1 MIIAMNFVKPLNNF
15 DLLKKKKTLLNPHMW
30 IGTREDRV
38 QRKSTCGL
46 TNAASQLVNK
56 EKYEKLA
63 NSKRTTER
71 VATLK
76 YTLACT

>member
-1 MIIAMNFVKPLNNF
+1 
-15 DLLKKKKTLLNPHMW
+15 MW

-63 NSKRTTER
+63 NNKRTTER